1 MFNIITFDYYRH
13 LNLSW
18 GKGNFQHDQVYN
30 NRNGANIGKSY
41 QFCAFETRKICN
53 SDDHLHASTLKTN
66 SYISTITSVWWIS
79 QMPRT
84 RNHDWLK
91 CLFLWIFCSARL
103 ALPGPEEKSI
113 ISSTVPITS
122 ENFTPNI
129 LNLTPPFPQLEGSTL
144 SQEPTT
150 ITAVKNNEPII
161 EEPATP
167 ENICPEIE
175 ESAIEEAF
183 LEDPDEI
190 PTIKLNFEEFTQ
202 NLQNYMQANNMEL
215 QEADMSK
222 ALVALTPEAASIPM
236 PKLKNISRLR
246 TEHQVY
252 VNTHKTNH
260 FPVCIPAN
268 MRVCKNTLP
277 CWYLHLCP

>member
-1 MFNIITFDYYRH
+1 M
-13 LNLSW
+13 
-18 GKGNFQHDQVYN
+18 
-30 NRNGANIGKSY
+30 
-41 QFCAFETRKICN
+41 
-53 SDDHLHASTLKTN
+53 
-66 SYISTITSVWWIS
+66 
-79 QMPRT
+79 
-84 RNHDWLK
+84 
-91 CLFLWIFCSARL
+91 
-103 ALPGPEEKSI
+103 
-113 ISSTVPITS
+113 
-122 ENFTPNI
+122 
-129 LNLTPPFPQLEGSTL
+129 

-260 FPVCIPAN
+260 FRVCSPAN
-268 MRVCKNTLP
+268 MRVCKNALP
-277 CWYLHLCP
+277 CWYLHLGP